1 MRQREAVRMGWERMK
16 KIKAALMKKLDYMIR
31 KIISHLKIFT
41 GHFTRLKPYVLLI
54 SKQIPHASEVE

>member
-1 MRQREAVRMGWERMK
+1 MK

-31 KIISHLKIFT
+31 KKNLTLKNFT

-54 SKQIPHASEVE
+54 SKQIPHASEAE